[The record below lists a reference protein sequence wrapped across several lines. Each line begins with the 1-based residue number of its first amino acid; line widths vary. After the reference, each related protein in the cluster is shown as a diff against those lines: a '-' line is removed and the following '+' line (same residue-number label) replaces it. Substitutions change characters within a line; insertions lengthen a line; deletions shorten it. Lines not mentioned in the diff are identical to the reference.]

1 MRPGRSDI
9 WWQNLDSRQG
19 VHALPEEWKENF
31 RMSKQTFDLL
41 CRSLRPYISRKH
53 THLRAPIS
61 VDKQVGITLY
71 YLSDG
76 GRMRKTA
83 NAFGVAP
90 STVSAIVKRVTCA
103 VSKYLGNTYIKHPAT
118 EQEVQTSV
126 VGFFAR
132 TGFPQCIGAV
142 DGTHIPLQK
151 PTDNPSTFINRK
163 GYYSLNV
170 QACVDYRY
178 CFFDVVIKWPGSV
191 HDARVFSNSA
201 INQKLRDGRIP
212 PCKKAIVE
220 GEREV
225 PICLLGDPAYPLL
238 PFLMKEFAKGGST
251 PQEQFF
257 GYRLSS
263 GRMVVECAFGRLKAR
278 FGILRRPID
287 LCLENAVTTI
297 HACFILHNFCVMHN
311 DTMPNELTTAVQMYD
326 REFQPLHCPANR
338 YAEFH
343 NNEQA
348 GKENRQ
354 IFMKYFE

>member
-1 MRPGRSDI
+1 
-9 WWQNLDSRQG
+9 
-19 VHALPEEWKENF
+19 
-31 RMSKQTFDLL
+31 
-41 CRSLRPYISRKH
+41 
-53 THLRAPIS
+53 
-61 VDKQVGITLY
+61 
-71 YLSDG
+71 
-76 GRMRKTA
+76 MRKTA

-142 DGTHIPLQK
+142 GGTHISLQK

-212 PCKKAIVE
+212 PCKKAIVS
-220 GEREV
+220 
-225 PICLLGDPAYPLL
+225 
-238 PFLMKEFAKGGST
+238 GG
-251 PQEQFF
+251 
-257 GYRLSS
+257 
-263 GRMVVECAFGRLKAR
+263 
-278 FGILRRPID
+278 
-287 LCLENAVTTI
+287 
-297 HACFILHNFCVMHN
+297 
-311 DTMPNELTTAVQMYD
+311 
-326 REFQPLHCPANR
+326 
-338 YAEFH
+338 
-343 NNEQA
+343 
-348 GKENRQ
+348 
-354 IFMKYFE
+354 